1 MEQTFES
8 LQINKTLIEAMKLAD
23 ITKPTEIQQMAIPA
37 AHKNLDIIF
46 QSETGTGKTLAYLL
60 PLFEKL
66 DTDKKEMQALVL
78 VPTHELAIQVIRVI
92 EMLSLNSELK
102 VTSTPVIGDVN
113 ITRQVDK
120 LRTKPHV
127 IVGTAGRI
135 LELIQKKKISAHT
148 IKTII
153 IDEADRLL
161 DDSNQEAIK
170 AVIKTTL
177 KERQIIMC
185 SASMPARTIE
195 RATPLMKEPHIIK
208 SKTAVEVPDTIDHLY
223 FVAEERDKIEVLRK
237 LVRLINP
244 PKAIAFFGNAAD
256 ILEATEKLKYHKLR
270 VDGLHGSNIKS
281 DRKKTMDDFKSGR
294 LQLLIASDIAAR
306 GLDIEG
312 VTHIININIPERS
325 MEYLHRAGRTGRNG
339 SAGTAISI
347 VSEKELPLMKQYEKE
362 LRISIIPKSMYNGVI
377 VEYRKE
383 NKKFDTTSEYTP
395 PKYRKMGKTENAE
408 DQNEKGKKLK
418 DEPEERSLK
427 RNSREGRP
435 DRKYKAQGNRPYD
448 KDRSEFRTNKESN
461 IEGNGNNEKRFAHR
475 GDKPQYKGN
484 KPDFSGKQYEGDGR
498 PSERKSGDKKF
509 GERKSGDKKFGDR
522 KFEDRKSGDKKFG
535 DKKFG
540 DKKFGDKKF
549 EDRKSGDKKFGDK
562 KFGDKKF
569 GDKKFGDRKFEDR
582 KSGDKKFGDKKFG
595 DKKFGDKK
603 FGDKK
608 FGDKKFED
616 RKSGDKKF
624 GDKRFGRTEAIGKKS
639 EQEGTRET
647 VQGKGGKQV
656 KIKFADKPQK
666 NLKPWERKP
675 QSHQG
680 KGKK

>member
-1 MEQTFES
+1 MEQTFEN
-8 LQINKTLIEAMKLAD
+8 LQINKSLIEAMKLAD

-37 AHKNLDIIF
+37 AQKNLDIIF

-66 DTDKKEMQALVL
+66 DTGKKEMQALVL

-92 EMLSLNSELK
+92 EMLSLNSDLK
-102 VTSTPVIGDVN
+102 ATSTPVIGDVN

-120 LRTKPHV
+120 LRTKPHI

-185 SASMPARTIE
+185 SASIPARTIE
-195 RATPLMKEPHIIK
+195 RAKPLMKEPHIIK

-223 FVAEERDKIEVLRK
+223 FVAEEREKIEVLRK
-237 LVRLINP
+237 LVRIINP
-244 PKAIAFFGNAAD
+244 PKAIAFFGNAGD

-270 VDGLHGSNIKS
+270 ADGLHGSNIKS

-294 LQLLIASDIAAR
+294 LQLLIASDVAAR

-312 VTHIININIPERS
+312 VTHIFNINIPERS

-339 SAGTAISI
+339 SAGTTISI
-347 VSEKELPLMKQYEKE
+347 VSEKELPLVKQFEKE

-395 PKYRKMGKTENAE
+395 PKYRKNGKTENTE
-408 DQNEKGKKLK
+408 DRNEMDKALK
-418 DEPEERSLK
+418 DGPGERSLK

-448 KDRSEFRTNKESN
+448 KDKSEFRTDKEG
-461 IEGNGNNEKRFAHR
+461 IREGNGKREKRFAGN
-475 GDKPQYKGN
+475 GDKPQYRGN
-484 KPDFSGKQYEGDGR
+484 KSTADGKQYERDGR
-498 PSERKSGDKKF
+498 PSDKKF
-509 GERKSGDKKFGDR
+509 SDKQP
-522 KFEDRKSGDKKFG
+522 
-535 DKKFG
+535 
-540 DKKFGDKKF
+540 
-549 EDRKSGDKKFGDK
+549 
-562 KFGDKKF
+562 
-569 GDKKFGDRKFEDR
+569 
-582 KSGDKKFGDKKFG
+582 GDKKFGDKKFG

-608 FGDKKFED
+608 FGDKKF
-616 RKSGDKKF
+616 GDKKF
-624 GDKRFGRTEAIGKKS
+624 GDKKFGDKKFGDKKFGDKKFGDKKFGDKKFGDKKFGDKKFGDEKPGDKKFGDKKFGDKKFGDKKFGDKKFGDKKFGDKKFGRTETSGKKS
-639 EQEGTRET
+639 EQEGNKET
-647 VQGKGGKQV
+647 FQGNGGKQI
-656 KIKFADKPQK
+656 KIKFADKPPK
-666 NLKPWERKP
+666 NLKPWDRKP
-675 QSHQG
+675 QSGQR
-680 KGKK
+680 KSKK

>member
-23 ITKPTEIQQMAIPA
+23 ITNPTEIQQMAIPA

-92 EMLSLNSELK
+92 EMLSLNSDMK

-161 DDSNQEAIK
+161 DDSNQDAIK
-170 AVIKTTL
+170 AVVRTTL

-223 FVAEERDKIEVLRK
+223 FVAEERDKVEVLRK
-237 LVRLINP
+237 LVRIINP

-347 VSEKELPLMKQYEKE
+347 VSEKELPLMKQFEKE

-395 PKYRKMGKTENAE
+395 PKYRKKGKTENAE
-408 DQNEKGKKLK
+408 EQNEKGKTLK
-418 DEPEERSLK
+418 DESAERSLK

-448 KDRSEFRTNKESN
+448 KDKSEFRTNKESN
-461 IEGNGNNEKRFAHR
+461 REGNGKKEKRFADK

-484 KPDFSGKQYEGDGR
+484 KPDFSGKQYERDGR
-498 PSERKSGDKKF
+498 PS
-509 GERKSGDKKFGDR
+509 
-522 KFEDRKSGDKKFG
+522 
-535 DKKFG
+535 
-540 DKKFGDKKF
+540 
-549 EDRKSGDKKFGDK
+549 
-562 KFGDKKF
+562 
-569 GDKKFGDRKFEDR
+569 
-582 KSGDKKFGDKKFG
+582 DKKFGDKKFG

-616 RKSGDKKF
+616 RKFEDRKSGDRKFEDRKFGDKKSGDRKFEDRKCGDKKFEDRKSGDKKFGDRKSGEKKFGDKKFGDKKFGDRKSGDKKFGDNKF

-647 VQGKGGKQV
+647 VQGKGGKQI

-675 QSHQG
+675 QSGQG

>member
-23 ITKPTEIQQMAIPA
+23 ITNPTEIQQMAIPA

-92 EMLSLNSELK
+92 EMLSLNSDMK

-161 DDSNQEAIK
+161 DDSNQDAIK
-170 AVIKTTL
+170 AVVRTTL

-223 FVAEERDKIEVLRK
+223 FVAEERDKVEVLRK
-237 LVRLINP
+237 LVRIINP

-347 VSEKELPLMKQYEKE
+347 VSEKELPLMKQFEKE

-395 PKYRKMGKTENAE
+395 PKYRKKGKTENAE
-408 DQNEKGKKLK
+408 EQNEKGKTLK
-418 DEPEERSLK
+418 DESAERSLK

-448 KDRSEFRTNKESN
+448 KDKSEFRTNKESN
-461 IEGNGNNEKRFAHR
+461 REGNGKKEKRFADK

-484 KPDFSGKQYEGDGR
+484 KPDFSGKQYERDGR
-498 PSERKSGDKKF
+498 PS
-509 GERKSGDKKFGDR
+509 
-522 KFEDRKSGDKKFG
+522 
-535 DKKFG
+535 
-540 DKKFGDKKF
+540 
-549 EDRKSGDKKFGDK
+549 
-562 KFGDKKF
+562 
-569 GDKKFGDRKFEDR
+569 
-582 KSGDKKFGDKKFG
+582 DKKFGDKKFG

-616 RKSGDKKF
+616 RKFEDRKSGDRKFEDRKFGDKKSGDRKFEDRKSGDKKFEDRKSGDKKFGDRKSGEKKFGDKKFGDKKFGDRKSGDKKFGDNKF

-647 VQGKGGKQV
+647 VQGKGGKQI

-675 QSHQG
+675 QSGQG